1 MGDRR
6 LGDRLGSPHAL
17 AGLPSDAALLLA
29 FSGGIDSRVLLDL
42 LSDLQKKN
50 GFRLVLAHVNHGIR
64 GDEAL
69 RDRDFCQK
77 TAAEYGYEIRF
88 LDADVPALAE
98 QHGTGLE
105 EEARRV
111 RYDFFADLMKREGI
125 PILVTAHHADD
136 NLETM
141 LFRLCRG
148 SGLRG
153 LCGIP
158 PVRRFGDGF
167 LVRPM
172 LASGLGREEIERYA
186 AEKNLSYVEDGTN
199 RDTTYARNR
208 IRAEVIPTLSK
219 LFPHPAEQAART
231 ARFLSEDE
239 GYLSSLA
246 GELRASAAVGKG
258 LSVSVLRSAPPP
270 VARRAVCEWL
280 EESVGCSVDSAQ
292 QEMLTAL
299 VRERHP
305 NAAVAV
311 SEDLRVI
318 LCRGVLRCVRLGEKM
333 EFLIPFDEWVIEIL
347 PVRTTVGSGSEPE
360 PPDRTAADRIL
371 LPRAK
376 GNAATLFWRSRREGD
391 SLFLHGM
398 HKPLRRLFRE
408 AGIPLC
414 LRDRLPILCDAEGV
428 VWAPFCGIRDGWRQD
443 PSDSIE
449 KISVTVSI
457 LDADREK

>member
-6 LGDRLGSPHAL
+6 FGDRLGSPHAL

-77 TAAEYGYEIRF
+77 MAAEYGYEIRF

-125 PILVTAHHADD
+125 PLLVTAHHADD

-186 AEKNLSYVEDGTN
+186 AEKHLSYVDF
-199 RDTTYARNR
+199 
-208 IRAEVIPTLSK
+208 PLK
-219 LFPHPAEQAART
+219 QLF
-231 ARFLSEDE
+231 S
-239 GYLSSLA
+239 
-246 GELRASAAVGKG
+246 
-258 LSVSVLRSAPPP
+258 
-270 VARRAVCEWL
+270 
-280 EESVGCSVDSAQ
+280 
-292 QEMLTAL
+292 
-299 VRERHP
+299 
-305 NAAVAV
+305 
-311 SEDLRVI
+311 
-318 LCRGVLRCVRLGEKM
+318 
-333 EFLIPFDEWVIEIL
+333 
-347 PVRTTVGSGSEPE
+347 
-360 PPDRTAADRIL
+360 
-371 LPRAK
+371 
-376 GNAATLFWRSRREGD
+376 
-391 SLFLHGM
+391 
-398 HKPLRRLFRE
+398 
-408 AGIPLC
+408 
-414 LRDRLPILCDAEGV
+414 
-428 VWAPFCGIRDGWRQD
+428 
-443 PSDSIE
+443 
-449 KISVTVSI
+449 
-457 LDADREK
+457 